1 MREKKADRTER
12 TRKIVEILEREY
24 PDARCALDYRSPYEL
39 LVATI
44 LSAQCTDK
52 QVNKCT
58 AVLFC
63 EHNTPEKIL
72 ALGEAELEPYIKGCG
87 LYKTKGKNI
96 IATSA
101 SLIEKYQG
109 EVPREREALM
119 TLPGVGR
126 KTANVVLANAFGV
139 PTIAV
144 DTHVQRVANRLGIA
158 KSQDVLKTERQLMDC
173 LPMSEWARM
182 HHCLIFHGRQIC
194 SARKPRCENCPVS
207 ALCEFYMK
215 D

>member
-1 MREKKADRTER
+1 MQEEKAYKAER
-12 TRKIVEILEREY
+12 TRRIVKILESEY
-24 PDARCALDYRSPYEL
+24 PDAKCALDYRSPYEL

-58 AVLFC
+58 AVLFN

-72 ALGEAELEPYIKGCG
+72 ALTEAGLEPYIKGCG

-101 SLIEKYQG
+101 KLIEKFDS
-109 EVPREREALM
+109 EVPNQREALM

-126 KTANVVLANAFGV
+126 KTANVVLANAFGM

-158 KSQDVLKTERQLMDC
+158 NANDVLKTEQQLMDC
-173 LPMSEWARM
+173 LPESEWVQM

-194 SARKPRCENCPVS
+194 TARKPRCENCPVA
-207 ALCEFYMK
+207 ALCAFYSK
-215 D
+215 N

>member
-1 MREKKADRTER
+1 MREKKADKHER
-12 TRKIVEILEREY
+12 AMKIIELLEREY
-24 PDARCALDYRSPYEL
+24 PNAQCALDYSSPFEL

-58 AVLFC
+58 AVLFK
-63 EHNTPEKIL
+63 EYNTPEKIIQ
-72 ALGEAELEPYIKGCG
+72 LGEAGLEPYIKGCG

-96 IATSA
+96 LATSA
-101 SLIEKYQG
+101 LLLEKYSG
-109 EVPREREALM
+109 EVPSEREALM

-144 DTHVQRVANRLGIA
+144 DTHVQRVANKLGLA
-158 KSQDVLKTERQLMDC
+158 KADDVLKTEQQLMDC
-173 LPMSEWARM
+173 LPVSEWVRM

-194 SARKPRCENCPVS
+194 SARKPRCEICPVS
-207 ALCEFYMK
+207 ALCEYYIK
-215 D
+215 N